1 VIAAAALVV
10 GIVLGLILRPTVPT
24 WLEPYLPI
32 AVVAALDA
40 VFGGI
45 RARLDGI
52 FDAKVFVVSFISNV
66 LVAALIVFLGDN
78 RGDPPAPVQ
87 RMSRQEPQ
95 QRSPRRRQASAAV
108 IGVLTLL
115 LGFAIAVQV
124 HANSTGDA
132 LAGLQDSDLI
142 GILDTEN
149 ARADRLRAQIT
160 QLQDNLQQLRTSGDR
175 SLAARRQEQQ
185 EARALAV
192 LLGTVPAHGPGIVA
206 TITDPAGKL
215 TGEDLLDVV
224 EELRGAGAEAIQF
237 GPVRVSTNTA
247 FTGGDGSVD
256 VDGTTVA
263 QPYVVLAI
271 GGPTTL
277 DTALNIPGG
286 VAATVRT
293 AGGRVTV
300 REMHDVVIRATT
312 ALPTFHYA
320 VPVK

>member
-1 VIAAAALVV
+1 MN
-10 GIVLGLILRPTVPT
+10 
-24 WLEPYLPI
+24 
-32 AVVAALDA
+32 D
-40 VFGGI
+40 
-45 RARLDGI
+45 DS
-52 FDAKVFVVSFISNV
+52 K
-66 LVAALIVFLGDN
+66 
-78 RGDPPAPVQ
+78 
-87 RMSRQEPQ
+87 
-95 QRSPRRRQASAAV
+95 RRTRHRQASAAV

-132 LAGLQDSDLI
+132 LSGLQDSDLI

-149 ARADRLRAQIT
+149 ARADRLRTQIA
-160 QLQDNLQQLRTSGDR
+160 QLQDNLRQLRTSGDR

-192 LLGTVPAHGPGIVA
+192 LLGTVPAHGPGIEA

-237 GPVRVSTNTA
+237 GPVRVSTDTA
-247 FTGGDGSVD
+247 FTGGNGSVS
-256 VDGTTVA
+256 VDGTTVQ
-263 QPYVVLAI
+263 QPYRVLAI
-271 GGPTTL
+271 GGPKTL

-300 REMHDVVIRATT
+300 RETSQVVVRATRS
-312 ALPTFHYA
+312 LPQFHYA